1 MAAVQNGATL
11 AADMQRRRLLQI
23 GLGAGALLALAGGSV
38 ALVQPGLVDGHV
50 LSPRARGVMAAV
62 ARAVL
67 EGSLPAGDSARAQV
81 LQAHL
86 HRVQQTID
94 GLPRHAQRELS
105 LLLALLGS
113 APGRMGLAGLSSDWP
128 EASVPQLQA
137 ALESMRMSSLAM
149 RQQAFLA
156 LRELTNASY
165 YADPGTWA
173 LLGYPGPNAV

>member
-1 MAAVQNGATL
+1 
-11 AADMQRRRLLQI
+11 MQRRRLLQI
-23 GLGAGALLALAGGSV
+23 GLGAGALLALAGGGV
-38 ALVQPGLVDGHV
+38 ALVQPGLVNGHT
-50 LSPRARGVMAAV
+50 LSPRAREVMAAV

-67 EGSLPAGDSARAQV
+67 EGSLPADEGARARD

-86 HRVQQTID
+86 DRVQQTID
-94 GLPRHAQRELS
+94 GLPRHVQRELS

-113 APGRMGLAGLSSDWP
+113 APGRVALAGLSSDWAAAPVP
-128 EASVPQLQA
+128 ELQA
-137 ALESMRMSSLAM
+137 ALQSMRTSSLAM

-173 LLGYPGPNAV
+173 LLGYPGPNPV